1 MPTIILVKK
10 LKLLNCLMNKIFER
24 SRLWGPLLTVAFTC
38 AYHYGVMR
46 GWYEVSLALI
56 FLFVAA
62 GAFVSGLRGGLF
74 AGVWGAAYGWYVML
88 PSSRLLQTVAGMVLL
103 ALLVGY
109 STRRLRRSVIAEIEA
124 RRVAELARVKAEIFD
139 SLTNGNVAIF
149 KRYLKTTDQ
158 LIDGWDV
165 IPDEE
170 KLKIVQSLRGNVS
183 DLTTLAKGF
192 DYLAKQRGF
201 VIEHYNTPESES

>member
-1 MPTIILVKK
+1 MVILTQWLKK
-10 LKLLNCLMNKIFER
+10 LKSFMGKILNR
-24 SRLWGPLLTVAFTC
+24 SRLWGPLLTVVFTC
-38 AYHYGVMR
+38 AYHYGVTR

-62 GAFVSGLRGGLF
+62 GAFVSGLRGGLA
-74 AGVWGAAYGWYVML
+74 AGAWGSVYGWYVML
-88 PSSRLLQTVAGMVLL
+88 PGSRLAQTIIGMVLL
-103 ALLVGY
+103 ALMVGY
-109 STRRLRRSVIAEIEA
+109 STRRLRLAVIAEIEA

-158 LIDGWDV
+158 LIDGWSAL
-165 IPDEE
+165 PDDE
-170 KLKIVQSLRGNVS
+170 KLKMVQSLRGNMS

-201 VIEHYNTPESES
+201 VIEHYSTPESES